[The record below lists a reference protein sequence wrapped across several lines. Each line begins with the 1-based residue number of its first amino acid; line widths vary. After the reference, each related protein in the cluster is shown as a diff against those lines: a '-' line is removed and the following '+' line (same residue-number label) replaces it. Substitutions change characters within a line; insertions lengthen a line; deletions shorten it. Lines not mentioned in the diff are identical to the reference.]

1 MSWIHSSKT
10 LVLGLVVVVALGAAG
25 TVVGLDFAQVT
36 ADDELEVGS
45 QTEVEVVIE
54 EPFDGEPDEYTVGAS
69 TEFVGGSVTITADG
83 PVTTDTESGENPELT
98 VNAEDGYSEIV
109 ISASGEVPQIGDGGV
124 GAFSYENPE
133 DEQFTALSVTQN
145 DGPVDTVEIARFTDD
160 SQEARDRIDEAV
172 ELAGEDDDDVRGAI
186 SLYDSENFEEAIT
199 QAQNAIDAEESSEQ
213 RSQLLLIGVILLVVV
228 GLAGGGYYVYSQ
240 RKQDTNK
247 LQ

>member
-36 ADDELEVGS
+36 AEDELEVGS
-45 QTEVEVVIE
+45 QAEVEVVIE
-54 EPFDGEPDEYTVGAS
+54 EPYDGPDEYTVGAS

-83 PVTTDTESGENPELT
+83 PVTTDTETGENPELT
-98 VNAEDGYSEIV
+98 VTAEDGYDEIV